1 MLVCVLAVAGC
12 RADELQ
18 FKNDRRLTFV
28 TPDAYDEVTVPLT
41 IGWTMDDFE
50 ATGLDGSTDPGQGAF
65 AVFVD
70 RAPMPVG
77 KDLAWVGRNDP
88 ACKRNPDCPDEQ
100 YLAEHGVYVTT
111 EQLRHPR
118 PPPDRREPAW
128 SPNSTTR
135 TSFSSTGPA
144 AVSVRAPGTYRS
156 RPSGDHRLT
165 SS

>member
-1 MLVCVLAVAGC
+1 MVVCVLAVAGC

-41 IGWTMDDFE
+41 ISWTMDDFE

-88 ACKRNPDCPDEQ
+88 ACKRNADCPDEQ

-111 EQLRHPR
+111 ESSVTLDHLPTAENQRGPEQHYANVVLV
-118 PPPDRREPAW
+118 DGTGRRIGESAW
-128 SPNSTTR
+128 YVPFTTER
-135 TSFSSTGPA
+135 
-144 AVSVRAPGTYRS
+144 
-156 RPSGDHRLT
+156 RPS
-165 SS
+165 